1 MAFLLALGLTLYP
14 VISNYVNQKYASQI
28 QTTYQEV
35 MKQID
40 DSALREAKEQADI
53 YNRSLIPGAAEA
65 YSQEGLLA
73 ASADY
78 DSQLNLAGNGIMGY
92 VEIPKIRVN
101 LPIYHGTE
109 NDSLERGIGHLLGSS
124 LPVGGESTHSILSG
138 HSGMASQKM
147 FTDLEQLT
155 AGDVFYL
162 HVLDE
167 TLAYQVV
174 EINTVLPYDTSLLGI
189 APGEDLCTLVTC
201 TPYGVNTHRLLV
213 RGSRIPYEEAE
224 QIMEETASEEAAAST
239 WEEKYLQGVMVDRKL
254 LKNPNGLILG
264 TPGSGKSFSA
274 KREISNVFLATGDDI
289 MICDPE
295 GEYFPLVQ
303 RLEGQ
308 VIKISPTSRH
318 HINPMDINLN
328 YSDEENPLSL
338 KSDFILSLCELIVG
352 GKDGLKPVE
361 KTIIDRCVRMV
372 YQDYLNDPKPENM
385 PILLPHGSPA
395 NCIHRRSGE
404 CRNRTLRFFHAPGV
418 Y

>member
-28 QTTYQEV
+28 HTAYQEV
-35 MKQID
+35 M
-40 DSALREAKEQADI
+40 EQADDSELLKAKELADA
-53 YNRSLIPGAAEA
+53 YNRTLVPGASTEDA

-92 VEIPKIRVN
+92 VEIPEISVN

-124 LPVGGESTHSILSG
+124 LPVGGENTHSILSG

-162 HVLDE
+162 HVLNE

-174 EINTVLPYDTSLLGI
+174 DINTVLPYDTSLLGI

-213 RGSRIPYEEAE
+213 RGSRIPYEEATTLAEENIE
-224 QIMEETASEEAAAST
+224 QAPHST
-239 WEEKYLQGVMVDRKL
+239 WEQKYLQGILWGVIAALGLGLVIFFGVHIYRKF
-254 LKNPNGLILG
+254 
-264 TPGSGKSFSA
+264 GK
-274 KREISNVFLATGDDI
+274 
-289 MICDPE
+289 
-295 GEYFPLVQ
+295 
-303 RLEGQ
+303 
-308 VIKISPTSRH
+308 
-318 HINPMDINLN
+318 
-328 YSDEENPLSL
+328 
-338 KSDFILSLCELIVG
+338 G
-352 GKDGLKPVE
+352 GGMYAQK
-361 KTIIDRCVRMV
+361 
-372 YQDYLNDPKPENM
+372 
-385 PILLPHGSPA
+385 
-395 NCIHRRSGE
+395 
-404 CRNRTLRFFHAPGV
+404 
-418 Y
+418 

>member
-28 QTTYQEV
+28 QTAYQEV
-35 MKQID
+35 MEQVD
-40 DSALREAKEQADI
+40 DAALREAKEQADI
-53 YNRSLIPGAAEA
+53 YNHSLIPGATEA

-73 ASADY
+73 AASDY

-92 VEIPKIRVN
+92 VEIPKISVN

-213 RGSRIPYEEAE
+213 RGSRIPYAEAE
-224 QIMEETASEEAAAST
+224 LLAEEVAEEESVKST
-239 WEEKYLQGVMVDRKL
+239 WEQRYIEGLLWGVAAVL
-254 LKNPNGLILG
+254 LLLLLIG
-264 TPGSGKSFSA
+264 
-274 KREISNVFLATGDDI
+274 V
-289 MICDPE
+289 
-295 GEYFPLVQ
+295 
-303 RLEGQ
+303 
-308 VIKISPTSRH
+308 
-318 HINPMDINLN
+318 
-328 YSDEENPLSL
+328 
-338 KSDFILSLCELIVG
+338 
-352 GKDGLKPVE
+352 
-361 KTIIDRCVRMV
+361 
-372 YQDYLNDPKPENM
+372 
-385 PILLPHGSPA
+385 
-395 NCIHRRSGE
+395 
-404 CRNRTLRFFHAPGV
+404 GV
-418 Y
+418 YIYQNFAGGGRYEKG